1 MSAEPGTIS
10 RRQLR
15 FGSPALR
22 HLEWPSFDAR
32 GGEDGPHL
40 AIIAG
45 IHGCE
50 YSSIAAVVELMR
62 GLDAASLKGRVT
74 AVPIVNLESHRQ
86 RTPFVSP
93 ADGKNLNRCF
103 PGDLRGTY
111 SDQLAHHVHNEVI
124 APADALIDL
133 HGGDMVEALEP
144 FALYDGSPVEETAR
158 AMAVAFGLPYI
169 VRTEREGAPI
179 GGTTSAAAAD
189 AGVPAVTAEVGGR
202 GLLEAG
208 AVAAHVRG
216 CRNVIR
222 QLGMLEGPVEPAPGP
237 QHTVDRFV
245 WLRCRRA
252 GWWQPSVRVGDE
264 VPAGGRLGAVLDAY
278 GDELEV
284 IEAPEPGVPL
294 FITSSPAVADDG
306 LLLGLGAGIRP
317 LAEYAGSDPV

>member
-1 MSAEPGTIS
+1 VSAQPRTVS
-10 RRQLR
+10 RRRLR
-15 FGSPALR
+15 FDAPALR
-22 HLEWPSFDAR
+22 HLEWPCFDAH

-62 GLDAASLKGRVT
+62 ALDPASLRGRVT
-74 AVPIVNLESHRQ
+74 AVPIVNLESYRQ

-103 PGDLRGTY
+103 PGDPAGTY
-111 SDQLAHHVHNEVI
+111 SDQLAHHVHDQVI
-124 APADALIDL
+124 APADALVDL

-144 FALYDGSPVEETAR
+144 FALYDGSPVEATAR

-189 AGVPAVTAEVGGR
+189 LGLPGITAEVGGC
-202 GLLEAG
+202 GLLEAE

-216 CRNVIR
+216 CRNAMR
-222 QLGMLEGPVEPAPGP
+222 QLGMLPEPVEPAPGP
-237 QHTVDRFV
+237 QRTVDRFI
-245 WLRCRRA
+245 WLRCERA

-264 VPAGGRLGAVLDAY
+264 VPAGGRLGAVLDPY

-306 LLLGLGAGIRP
+306 LLLGLGAGIEP
-317 LAEYAGSDPV
+317 LAE